1 MTVVVKT
8 DRDGIPGFG
17 PARAGLSG
25 RDRWKRLAIQH
36 HLLDPWRA
44 ANYEDQI
51 ARSRLV
57 AAGRSRNVDHGSRP
71 PAPPRR
77 SNRCPP
83 KFTESKRAFR
93 RAMEAFRPPPFQRA
107 VRAAPAAS
115 RL

>member
-57 AAGRSRNVDHGSRP
+57 AAGRSRNVDHGSPP
-71 PAPPRR
+71 PAPSATQRPTSMDSMK
-77 SNRCPP
+77 SNR
-83 KFTESKRAFR
+83 A
-93 RAMEAFRPPPFQRA
+93 FQRTME
-107 VRAAPAAS
+107 S
-115 RL
+115 F